1 MAIAGLGR
9 PVANHQGTVAHTG
22 SNPGAPRSNTSTKGQ
37 EQGFLIKNLLE
48 ISI

>member
-1 MAIAGLGR
+1 MAAEAVRLEGECEALFA
-9 PVANHQGTVAHTG
+9 PVTG
-22 SNPGAPRSNTSTKGQ
+22 Y